1 MGKTKKT
8 KRETKK
14 RKKTQRGGR
23 PKFIKMYAQYTEDG
37 NVIYRF
43 VNDEFD
49 IDDQKKIAEQ
59 DRVYYSVKNDKSLM
73 DELKNQVGVLNEEV
87 QSFFYKNPKIENRKT
102 DKKIIIIRNKKELE
116 QIQIAQKIIK
126 NMNSIPYHLMEQY
139 FYYIENNITD
149 ITDIQKFINSYK
161 SLITYLIKHHK
172 DILFKNIDESIAK
185 QLLNTSTFIIGMHY
199 NLIINK
205 LNLDELKQKLDLDRE
220 NAEKERL
227 DREKAEKDRLD
238 KENAEKDKLDREKA
252 EKDRLDEKKRLDKLN
267 REANKDRTD
276 EYDKIREGYKYK
288 LDSEK
293 ANNNTLDKLNREA
306 NKDRTDEYDKIRKGY
321 KDSKKDIIKEGNKI

>member
-23 PKFIKMYAQYTEDG
+23 PKFIKMYAQHTEDG

-49 IDDQKKIAEQ
+49 KDDQKKIAEQ

-87 QSFFYKNPKIENRKT
+87 RSFFYKNPKNENRKT
-102 DKKIIIIRNKKELE
+102 DKKIIIIRNEKELE

-126 NMNSIPYHLMEQY
+126 NMKSIPLTKQHFDNMKL
-139 FYYIENNITD
+139 ITD
-149 ITDIQKFINSYK
+149 IPQFINYHK
-161 SLITYLIKHHK
+161 NLIEHYK
-172 DILFKNIDESIAK
+172 DILFNDIDEKSIAE

-199 NLIINK
+199 NFINNQLK

-220 NAEKERL
+220 KAEKDRLDREKSEKDRL

-238 KENAEKDKLDREKA
+238 RENAK
-252 EKDRLDEKKRLDKLN
+252 KKRL
-267 REANKDRTD
+267 ETIAT
-276 EYDKIREGYKYK
+276 
-288 LDSEK
+288 
-293 ANNNTLDKLNREA
+293 
-306 NKDRTDEYDKIRKGY
+306 
-321 KDSKKDIIKEGNKI
+321 SKE

>member
-49 IDDQKKIAEQ
+49 KDDQKKIAER

-87 QSFFYKNPKIENRKT
+87 RSFFYKNPKNEKWKT
-102 DKKIIIIRNKKELE
+102 DKKIIIIRNEKELE

-126 NMNSIPYHLMEQY
+126 NMKSIPLMEDH
-139 FYYIENNITD
+139 FNNMKLITD
-149 ITDIQKFINSYK
+149 IPQFINYHKKLIEQYK
-161 SLITYLIKHHK
+161 N
-172 DILFKNIDESIAK
+172 ILFNGIDDKSIAE

-199 NLIINK
+199 NFINNQ
-205 LNLDELKQKLDLDRE
+205 LNLDELKQELDLDRE

-227 DREKAEKDRLD
+227 DREKAEKDRI
-238 KENAEKDKLDREKA
+238 DREKKTRLEQIA
-252 EKDRLDEKKRLDKLN
+252 TNKRNKENKQQLVNIINDKIKKIGNGIGDKIKKIGNGIGDRIKKIVPNKDSLRTSVKADNDRLDE
-267 REANKDRTD
+267 
-276 EYDKIREGYKYK
+276 YDP
-288 LDSEK
+288 
-293 ANNNTLDKLNREA
+293 
-306 NKDRTDEYDKIRKGY
+306 
-321 KDSKKDIIKEGNKI
+321 IKEGNQI